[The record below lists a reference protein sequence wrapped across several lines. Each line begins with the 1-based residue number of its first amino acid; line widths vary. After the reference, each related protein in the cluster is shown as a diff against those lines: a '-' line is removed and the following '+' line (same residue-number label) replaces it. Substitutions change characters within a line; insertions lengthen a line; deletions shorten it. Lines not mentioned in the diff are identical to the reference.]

1 MHDSHTLET
10 ALRDARAYE
19 SNVRDNVQFREAEKA
34 YADAQAQHAALDLEA
49 AYSAHAKANQVY
61 DEARRA
67 EQALGGRAAH
77 LRGEMAGIEAELAR
91 RLQIQRSV
99 LCLGIRIRFLCLAEL
114 DIVAH
119 IGLVGTCI
127 AQRCLKGMC
136 VMHGTLRGTNCV
148 IQCSR
153 CTFQR

>member
-1 MHDSHTLET
+1 MRRTSTESLLGPPRFVIHLVG
-10 ALRDARAYE
+10 LRM
-19 SNVRDNVQFREAEKA
+19 
-34 YADAQAQHAALDLEA
+34 
-49 AYSAHAKANQVY
+49 
-61 DEARRA
+61 RRV
-67 EQALGGRAAH
+67 
-77 LRGEMAGIEAELAR
+77 R